1 MYAFN
6 FFGRISYEFRKERCA
21 FNDVGTH
28 TPRDAANFIL
38 LIYSGTLI
46 ALYIRINIFIFKI
59 NDSYMYL

>member
-38 LIYSGTLI
+38 LTGTLI
-46 ALYIRINIFIFKI
+46 ALYIRINIFYFQ
-59 NDSYMYL
+59 NSYMYL